1 MSLDPLD
8 LRLLALLQE
17 DASSP
22 MRSWPSAS
30 GCRPR
35 SARGAARGWRRPA
48 TSAPTAPTS
57 TPRKLGYG
65 IEAFT
70 RVTLSKHSDATAE
83 DFAHFLEG
91 LGEVLAAHSVAGDAD
106 YLLHIRVRSLD
117 ELGEFVLK
125 RLLPHPHVHQVR
137 SDIVLK
143 TIKENRGFRIGA
155 SAGKPAKKATR
166 ASTVATCRDQALR
179 LDAAASGR
187 LGAAAPSHHSHST
200 PRTQQSRE
208 TDETPGQH
216 CRTEHGAHLARPA
229 RSAGHEQASR
239 RS

>member
-1 MSLDPLD
+1 MWLWTHEMSLDPID

-17 DASSP
+17 DASLSNAQLAE
-22 MRSWPSAS
+22 RIGLSAS
-30 GCRPR
+30 QC
-35 SARGAARGWRRPA
+35 SRRRA
-48 TSAPTAPTS
+48 GLEEAGYIRAYRADLDA
-57 TPRKLGYG
+57 RKLGYG

-106 YLLHIRVRSLD
+106 YLLHLRVRSLD

-155 SAGKPAKKATR
+155 GSKAAKPQR
-166 ASTVATCRDQALR
+166 VR
-179 LDAAASGR
+179 
-187 LGAAAPSHHSHST
+187 
-200 PRTQQSRE
+200 RT
-208 TDETPGQH
+208 
-216 CRTEHGAHLARPA
+216 
-229 RSAGHEQASR
+229 
-239 RS
+239 

>member
-8 LRLLALLQE
+8 LRLLSLLQE
-17 DASSP
+17 NASLSNAELAE
-22 MRSWPSAS
+22 RIGLSAS
-30 GCRPR
+30 QC
-35 SARGAARGWRRPA
+35 SRRRA
-48 TSAPTAPTS
+48 GLEEAGYIRAYRADLDA
-57 TPRKLGYG
+57 RKLGYG

-143 TIKENRGFRIGA
+143 TIKENRGFRIGG
-155 SAGKPAKKATR
+155 SVGKPAKKA
-166 ASTVATCRDQALR
+166 
-179 LDAAASGR
+179 
-187 LGAAAPSHHSHST
+187 
-200 PRTQQSRE
+200 
-208 TDETPGQH
+208 
-216 CRTEHGAHLARPA
+216 
-229 RSAGHEQASR
+229 R
-239 RS
+239 R

>member
-1 MSLDPLD
+1 LSLDPLD
-8 LRLLALLQE
+8 LRLLSLLQE
-17 DASSP
+17 DASLSNAQLAE
-22 MRSWPSAS
+22 RIGLSAS
-30 GCRPR
+30 QC
-35 SARGAARGWRRPA
+35 SRRRA
-48 TSAPTAPTS
+48 GLEEAGYIRAYRADLDA
-57 TPRKLGYG
+57 RKLGYG

-143 TIKENRGFRIGA
+143 TIKENRGFRIGGG
-155 SAGKPAKKATR
+155 AGKQAK
-166 ASTVATCRDQALR
+166 
-179 LDAAASGR
+179 
-187 LGAAAPSHHSHST
+187 
-200 PRTQQSRE
+200 RT
-208 TDETPGQH
+208 
-216 CRTEHGAHLARPA
+216 AR
-229 RSAGHEQASR
+229 R
-239 RS
+239 

>member
-8 LRLLALLQE
+8 LRLLALLQD
-17 DASSP
+17 DASLSNAELAE
-22 MRSWPSAS
+22 RIGLSAS
-30 GCRPR
+30 QC
-35 SARGAARGWRRPA
+35 SRRRA
-48 TSAPTAPTS
+48 GLEEAGYIRAYRADLDA
-57 TPRKLGYG
+57 RKLGYS

-143 TIKENRGFRIGA
+143 TIKENRGFRISGG
-155 SAGKPAKKATR
+155 AGKQTR
-166 ASTVATCRDQALR
+166 RGKR
-179 LDAAASGR
+179 G
-187 LGAAAPSHHSHST
+187 
-200 PRTQQSRE
+200 
-208 TDETPGQH
+208 
-216 CRTEHGAHLARPA
+216 
-229 RSAGHEQASR
+229 
-239 RS
+239 

>member
-1 MSLDPLD
+1 MNLRFGAQMTLDPLD
-8 LRLLALLQE
+8 LKLLAVLQD
-17 DASSP
+17 DASLSNAELAE
-22 MRSWPSAS
+22 RIGLSAS
-30 GCRPR
+30 QCSRRRAGLE
-35 SARGAARGWRRPA
+35 AAGYIRAYRA
-48 TSAPTAPTS
+48 DLDA
-57 TPRKLGYG
+57 RKLGYS

-83 DFAHFLEG
+83 DFAHFLDG

-155 SAGKPAKKATR
+155 GAGVGKK
-166 ASTVATCRDQALR
+166 LR
-179 LDAAASGR
+179 
-187 LGAAAPSHHSHST
+187 
-200 PRTQQSRE
+200 RTSR
-208 TDETPGQH
+208 
-216 CRTEHGAHLARPA
+216 
-229 RSAGHEQASR
+229 S
-239 RS
+239 

>member
-8 LRLLALLQE
+8 LRLLSLLQE
-17 DASSP
+17 NASLSNAELAE
-22 MRSWPSAS
+22 RIGLSAS
-30 GCRPR
+30 QC
-35 SARGAARGWRRPA
+35 SRRRA
-48 TSAPTAPTS
+48 GLEEAGYIRAYRADLDA
-57 TPRKLGYG
+57 RKLGYG

-143 TIKENRGFRIGA
+143 TIKENRGFRIGG
-155 SAGKPAKKATR
+155 SAGKPAKKA
-166 ASTVATCRDQALR
+166 
-179 LDAAASGR
+179 
-187 LGAAAPSHHSHST
+187 
-200 PRTQQSRE
+200 
-208 TDETPGQH
+208 
-216 CRTEHGAHLARPA
+216 
-229 RSAGHEQASR
+229 R
-239 RS
+239 R

>member
-1 MSLDPLD
+1 MTLDPLD
-8 LRLLALLQE
+8 LRLLVLLQE
-17 DASSP
+17 DASLSNAELAE
-22 MRSWPSAS
+22 RIGLSAS
-30 GCRPR
+30 QC
-35 SARGAARGWRRPA
+35 SRRRA
-48 TSAPTAPTS
+48 GLEEAGYIRAY
-57 TPRKLGYG
+57 RADLDAKKLGYG

-143 TIKENRGFRIGA
+143 TIKENRGFRIGGGV
-155 SAGKPAKKATR
+155 SKQTRRGKR
-166 ASTVATCRDQALR
+166 
-179 LDAAASGR
+179 G
-187 LGAAAPSHHSHST
+187 
-200 PRTQQSRE
+200 
-208 TDETPGQH
+208 
-216 CRTEHGAHLARPA
+216 
-229 RSAGHEQASR
+229 
-239 RS
+239 

>member
-8 LRLLALLQE
+8 LRLLSLLQE
-17 DASSP
+17 DASLSNAELAE
-22 MRSWPSAS
+22 RIGLSAS
-30 GCRPR
+30 QC
-35 SARGAARGWRRPA
+35 SRRRA
-48 TSAPTAPTS
+48 GLEEAGYIRAYRADLDA
-57 TPRKLGYG
+57 RKLGYG

-91 LGEVLAAHSVAGDAD
+91 LDEVLAAHSVAGDAD

-143 TIKENRGFRIGA
+143 TIKENRGFRIGG
-155 SAGKPAKKATR
+155 SAGKPAKKA
-166 ASTVATCRDQALR
+166 
-179 LDAAASGR
+179 
-187 LGAAAPSHHSHST
+187 
-200 PRTQQSRE
+200 
-208 TDETPGQH
+208 
-216 CRTEHGAHLARPA
+216 
-229 RSAGHEQASR
+229 R
-239 RS
+239 R